1 MFMYAYSLRCGE
13 MFGRKL
19 DDLSDLEKEILYR
32 VFEYMEGI
40 GEEEMKEIAKELKI
54 TPEKVEE
61 ILIKLENDGY
71 LESEEE

>member
-1 MFMYAYSLRCGE
+1 MFIYAYTSRCKE

-19 DDLSDLEKEILYR
+19 DDLSDLEKEILYK

-40 GEEEMKEIAKELKI
+40 GEDEMKEIAKEFNI
-54 TPEKVEE
+54 TPDKVEE
-61 ILIKLENDGY
+61 ILNKLESDGY